1 MRDSKLPV
9 DRISQRRRDCLIVI
23 LRDVTLSLLVYHVFR
38 GIAAKE
44 SLLNEKLVSDPI
56 HTGAVLGHGLW
67 DGAHGAS
74 REVCISRGLTARP

>member
-44 SLLNEKLVSDPI
+44 NLLNEKLVSDPI
-56 HTGAVLGHGLW
+56 HHGRRAWAWALGRSSWCLER
-67 DGAHGAS
+67 S
-74 REVCISRGLTARP
+74 LY